1 MPKVWRRL
9 LLVGLVAVAIFA
21 GFSIYADVAKLGDRL
36 SRLSPVAVV
45 GALLLALGNYVIR
58 FGRWQLYLRAVGVS
72 APRRT
77 SLLVFVA
84 GFAMSVT
91 PGKLGE
97 LVKAVLLRD
106 AAGAPVERTAPVVVA
121 ERVTDLVAL
130 VILGIVGVA
139 AYGVARS
146 MVVAAGVVT
155 AVGLAFL
162 SSRRL
167 AGWLIG
173 LVARIPRVGRLAPRL
188 YDAYRHLGALVRPR
202 PLAWATLL
210 GMAAWLCECIGFAL
224 ICRGFP
230 GADVPFGLATLIYA
244 ATTVAGALSFLPG
257 GLLVTEASMTLLL
270 VEWAHGLDRPAAVAA
285 TIVTRLCT
293 LWFAVLLG
301 LVAFAALRRDRPAAP
316 AALAHEPEP

>member
-9 LLVGLVAVAIFA
+9 LIVAVVAVAVLA
-21 GFSIYADVAKLGDRL
+21 GFSIYADVSKLGERL
-36 SRLSPVAVV
+36 VRLAPGAVV
-45 GALLLALGNYVIR
+45 AALLLALGNYAIR
-58 FGRWQLYLRAVGVS
+58 FWRWELYLRAVGVD
-72 APRRT
+72 APKKT
-77 SLLVFVA
+77 SLQVFVA

-97 LVKAVLLRD
+97 LVKAVLLRE

-146 MVVAAGVVT
+146 MVVVAAVVT
-155 AVGLAFL
+155 GVGLAVL
-162 SSRRL
+162 ASRRL
-167 AGWLIG
+167 AGGVIA
-173 LVARIPRVGRLAPRL
+173 LVARIPRVGRIAPRL
-188 YDAYRHLGALVRPR
+188 YEAYRHMGTLVRPR
-202 PLAWATLL
+202 PLAWATAL
-210 GMAAWLCECIGFAL
+210 GIAAWLCECMGFAL

-230 GADVPFGLATLIYA
+230 GADVPLGLATLIYA

-257 GLLVTEASMTLLL
+257 GLLVTEASMTWLL
-270 VEWAHGLDRPAAVAA
+270 VAWAHGLDRPAAVAA

-293 LWFAVLLG
+293 LWFAVILG
-301 LVAFAALRRDRPAAP
+301 LIAFAALRRDKPAAA
-316 AALAHEPEP
+316 AALAPEP